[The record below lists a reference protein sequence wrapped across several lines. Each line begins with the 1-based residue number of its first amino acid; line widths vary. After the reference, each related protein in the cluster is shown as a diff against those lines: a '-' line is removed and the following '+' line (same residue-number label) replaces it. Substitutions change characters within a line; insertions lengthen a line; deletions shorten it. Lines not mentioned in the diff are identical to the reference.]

1 MPPSPSEQQTLDKL
15 VWKNMVPEHSH
26 TGVAVFY
33 DDYPVTEGHMIIV
46 PMQNKERFIHYCFAR
61 ALKIGNEKVAA
72 REWASFN
79 IGYNEGKE
87 AGRTVDWPHLHLI
100 PRRKGDVKNPSG
112 GVRGVIPDRQNYK
125 KSKHYNYKKGK

>member
-1 MPPSPSEQQTLDKL
+1 
-15 VWKNMVPEHSH
+15 MVPEHSH
-26 TGVAVFY
+26 AGVAVFY

-46 PMQNKERFIHYCFAR
+46 PMQNEERFLNYCFTR

-100 PRRKGDVKNPSG
+100 PRREGDVKDPTG
-112 GVRGVIPDRQNYK
+112 GVRAVIPNRQNYK
-125 KSKHYNYKKGK
+125 KSKHYKKGK

>member
-15 VWKNMVPEHSH
+15 VWKNMVPEYSYA
-26 TGVAVFY
+26 GIAVFY

-46 PMQNKERFIHYCFAR
+46 PMQNEERFLNYCFTR
-61 ALKIGNEKVAA
+61 ALKIGNEKIAA

-79 IGYNEGKE
+79 IGYNEGEE
-87 AGRTVDWPHLHLI
+87 AGTTVDWPHLHLI
-100 PRRKGDVKNPSG
+100 PRRKGDVKDPSG

-125 KSKHYNYKKGK
+125 KSKHYKKGK

>member
-1 MPPSPSEQQTLDKL
+1 MIPGEQQTLDKL
-15 VWKNMVPEHSH
+15 VWKNMVPEHSYA
-26 TGVAVFY
+26 GVAVFY

-46 PMQNKERFIHYCFAR
+46 PMQNKRQFLDYCFTR

-79 IGYNEGKE
+79 IGYNEGEE

-100 PRRKGDVKNPSG
+100 PRRKGDVKDPRG

-125 KSKHYNYKKGK
+125 KSKHYKKDK